1 MAKII
6 FLDIGGVLVNRQS
19 LMKASGLRSTAWPS
33 CVEALN
39 SVTKETG
46 AQIVISS
53 TWRYF
58 HKQMGYESPLTFMR
72 AKLAE
77 WGVTGK
83 VIGCTPDLARKTN
96 GSALY
101 VAVERGDEIQAWL
114 DSESYERRPVES
126 FCIVD
131 DDADMK
137 HLLSRLVRTDFA
149 EGFTQAHAARA
160 IEMLSHPAG

>member
-77 WGVTGK
+77 WGATGK
-83 VIGCTPDLARKTN
+83 VIGCTPDLAHKPKE
-96 GSALY
+96 GLLWQH
-101 VAVERGDEIQAWL
+101 VQRGEEIQAWL
-114 DSESYERRPVES
+114 DSYKRKPVES
-126 FCIVD
+126 FCIID

-137 HLLSRLVRTDFA
+137 HLLSHLVQTSFA

-160 IEMLSHPAG
+160 IEMLSRPAC